1 MQGRRFQFSPLL
13 SYAHPTLP
21 TRTGCRLARSALC
34 VACSKLAVYQL
45 DSKPAAQAPLPRGP
59 QPRSRGLAGRC
70 GATSAV
76 LLQDQ
81 PGAAKGSHT
90 APRGYTSALV
100 RGFEGAPGGRLGTL
114 GAASSRRAPGPSA
127 PCRGAAAL
135 SDDALQGRFCPGRPP
150 SPQRQRNQVSRRPVT
165 VARRSMAARRQHNQ
179 GVTATTATPAQ
190 RPAGGAFDSDAPA
203 VTQRRARR
211 LSPAPAAHVM
221 RSAPAAVRPAPT
233 IRSQAAGNPAGPT
246 RPGPADDAAVVQ
258 AARSHT

>member
-114 GAASSRRAPGPSA
+114 GAAPLAAPLARPPHVAGPLPYPTTLPSKDVSVPAARPLHSGSATKCHGGQSRSPDGVWRHAGNTTKESRRP
-127 PCRGAAAL
+127 R
-135 SDDALQGRFCPGRPP
+135 QRPP
-150 SPQRQRNQVSRRPVT
+150 SVP
-165 VARRSMAARRQHNQ
+165 
-179 GVTATTATPAQ
+179 
-190 RPAGGAFDSDAPA
+190 
-203 VTQRRARR
+203 
-211 LSPAPAAHVM
+211 PAALL
-221 RSAPAAVRPAPT
+221 
-233 IRSQAAGNPAGPT
+233 T
-246 RPGPADDAAVVQ
+246 RT
-258 AARSHT
+258 RRR